1 LLHGR
6 NLAEPDINTTFAI
19 VLGSENEPF
28 VLTEPLLEASIAA
41 GCQLCFHVQEAISK
55 YSTFNVASLT
65 TFDSR
70 GAQHPEVRQPD
81 SWKLLCIG
89 RDKMDLIKGVED
101 EGADNIDVSLVH
113 TRSGSWTSDIPV
125 RRLVPAKSE
134 ERCNLVIRWT
144 ICH

>member
-1 LLHGR
+1 MFSFASGR

-19 VLGSENEPF
+19 VGSESEPS

-41 GCQLCFHVQEAISK
+41 GCQVCFQVQEAISK
-55 YSTFNVASLT
+55 YSTPNVASLT
-65 TFDSR
+65 AFDSR

-81 SWKLLCIG
+81 LWKILCIG
-89 RDKMDLIKGVED
+89 RDLIKGVEG
-101 EGADNIDVSLVH
+101 EGTDDIDVSLVH

-125 RRLVPAKSE
+125 GRLVPAKRE
-134 ERCNLVIRWT
+134 ECCNLVIRWT